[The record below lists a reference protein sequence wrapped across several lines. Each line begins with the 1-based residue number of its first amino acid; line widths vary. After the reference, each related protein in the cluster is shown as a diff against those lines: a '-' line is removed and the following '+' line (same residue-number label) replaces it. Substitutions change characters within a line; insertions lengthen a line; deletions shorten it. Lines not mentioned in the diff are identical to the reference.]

1 MLNVYITNI
10 KKLEDKKAYD
20 AILND
25 ISAFRKEKLDAVNND
40 EVKLQILAASYLIDE
55 YLKTIGLRE
64 KDMVY
69 KLTKN
74 GKPYFE
80 NNESIKFSI
89 SHSKNL
95 VGVAF
100 SDREVGFDIQQVR
113 NIGSEI
119 YNYVLSDKEKEDVF
133 SAVSEA
139 DKLNKFFRYWVI
151 KEAILKRD
159 GTGLKRDMENVFD
172 DFGLLGMP
180 DSLIELSEN
189 DIYYYCVNNAFDKE
203 FGIHLI

>member
-89 SHSKNL
+89 SHRKNL

-189 DIYYYCVNNAFDKE
+189 DIYYYCVNNAFDKR